1 MAFLLLTRFAD
12 NAMQLVNMDLV
23 SEAVR
28 VSDPVTY
35 TSLAVPSAVY
45 PEART
50 ILVKES
56 LSEIAGKLRAAEQ

>member
-1 MAFLLLTRFAD
+1 MTFLLLTRFFDDAK
-12 NAMQLVNMDLV
+12 QLVNMDLV

-28 VSDPVTY
+28 VTDPATY
-35 TSLAVPSAVY
+35 TSLTVPSAAY

-56 LSEIAGKLRAAEQ
+56 PSEIAGKLRAAEQ